1 MTAFSGCK
9 LLEDD
14 DKIQIVIWED
24 ESDSVRAVHDEI
36 IEEFTKANPDIIVK
50 RTHYELQDLKSN
62 FINAAMAG
70 QHQI

>member
-1 MTAFSGCK
+1 MKTVRRLLVFLSIILFAMTAFSGCK

-50 RTHYELQDLKSN
+50 KNSL
-62 FINAAMAG
+62 
-70 QHQI
+70 